1 MSSQDRFQGRVK
13 WFSNRLGYGFLTY
26 QDGNEE
32 KDMFAHFSRIVTKND
47 SQYKTL
53 CVGEYVEFGTANVE
67 GKEGV
72 LQADNI
78 TGLNGGPILSENGFK
93 VISNQQFYNN
103 KKRNNNFNKNKTKN
117 KKYEKKSN

>member
-1 MSSQDRFQGRVK
+1 MSTEERFQGIVK

-26 QDGNEE
+26 KDGEEE

-53 CVGEYVEFGTANVE
+53 CVGEYVEFGTADVE

-72 LQADNI
+72 LQADKI

-103 KKRNNNFNKNKTKN
+103 KKRNNNFNKNKKN
-117 KKYEKKSN
+117 KNGKKKSD

>member
-1 MSSQDRFQGRVK
+1 MSTEERFQGRVK

-26 QDGNEE
+26 KEGDEE

-53 CVGEYVEFGTANVE
+53 CVGEYVEFGTTNVE
-67 GKEGV
+67 GKDNV
-72 LQADNI
+72 LQADKI

-103 KKRNNNFNKNKTKN
+103 KKRNNNFTKTKN
-117 KKYEKKSN
+117 KKYDKKSN